1 MSKKTDKLDIEIDRL
16 VELLGDLDPTS
27 KDAKK
32 VTARLISLG
41 EMKGKLEQQKPRFSI
56 SGDAVLGAVASVLGI
71 VLILY
76 REELHPV
83 ASKSLGFV
91 HKPKF

>member
-1 MSKKTDKLDIEIDRL
+1 MSKSTKLDLEIDRL
-16 VELLGDLDPTS
+16 VELLSDLDPTS
-27 KDAKK
+27 EDARKA
-32 VTARLISLG
+32 TEQLIKLG
-41 EMKGKLEQQKPRFSI
+41 EAKGKLQQQKPRFSI

-83 ASKSLGFV
+83 ASKGLGFV